1 VDRRIT
7 STIAVLTILLVTAPI
22 VSVAVA
28 QEPPRE
34 PSELPVVE
42 FHGVGR
48 LRVALIIELP
58 LEQVL
63 ELAYTIRNLTYPLYQ
78 WEIERYNITVAR
90 VVFDKADG
98 FLERAINLSSTHPVR
113 AKVFAFVAAVLYS
126 HAPAYANPVLAKVI
140 RANLGEN
147 ETITDKTVE
156 AVISTA
162 QELREILVGAINYA
176 KEKGYNVT
184 VAEKML
190 AKADERLANATTKL
204 EEGNITIAFG
214 LAVSAYRGYVRAYT
228 FLVKSVFAQFIRA
241 TIASLIDL
249 VEVQEPPARKFI
261 GHLPVK
267 VREMIK
273 GRVERGEI
281 NTTTQVFEEIKTRV
295 QAQLRNEIQLREKE
309 QLKTMVKEKIKEI
322 REKYKVEINDEE
334 LVKLIEEYYARGY
347 RGLELAKR
355 VLDELAS
362 RLGRLGIQPPIPPI
376 KPPTPPRR

>member
-1 VDRRIT
+1 MDRRIT
-7 STIAVLTILLVTAPI
+7 SIIAVLTILLVAAPI
-22 VSVAVA
+22 VVAVA

-34 PSELPVVE
+34 PPELPVVE
-42 FHGVGR
+42 FYGVGR
-48 LRVALIIELP
+48 LRVALVIELP

-63 ELAYTIRNLTYPLYQ
+63 ELAYTIRNLTYPLYK

-90 VVFDKADG
+90 VVFNKAEG

-113 AKVFAFVAAVLYS
+113 AKVFAFVAAILYS

-147 ETITDKTVE
+147 ETITNKTVE

-162 QELREILVGAINYA
+162 QELREILVGAIDYA
-176 KEKGYNVT
+176 REKGYNVAL
-184 VAEKML
+184 AEKIL

-214 LAVSAYRGYVRAYT
+214 LAVSAYRGYVRAYM
-228 FLVKSVFAQFIRA
+228 FLVKSVFAQFMRA

-249 VEVQEPPARKFI
+249 VEVQVPPARKFI
-261 GHLPVK
+261 ELLPVK

-281 NTTTQVFEEIKTRV
+281 NTTTQVFEEIKTKV
-295 QAQLRNEIQLREKE
+295 QAQLKVEIQLREKE
-309 QLKTMVKEKIKEI
+309 HLKTMVKEKIKEI
-322 REKYKVEINDEE
+322 REKYKVEINEEE
-334 LVKLIEEYYARGY
+334 LVKLIEEYYAKGY

-355 VLDELAS
+355 ILGELAS
-362 RLGRLGIQPPIPPI
+362 RLERLGIQPPIPPI